1 MRSSVSDAEEELI
14 HDAGP
19 RNMPWQAVSA
29 LASEYGNA
37 VRETFTQ
44 DSSITTSGRV
54 EQGRRVHA
62 SRHEHKRVDQS
73 TEPKAGHVTGQRRD
87 SGSDKRVAEAV
98 QADIQRVK
106 RKIVAADA
114 STEVILRFNFMSGAE
129 ARVWDSCTVLF
140 TCCCTVASNIMTTL
154 RYADCIAL
162 RRGFNSSWGGS
173 FDN

>member
-1 MRSSVSDAEEELI
+1 MRSSVSDAEEELV

-44 DSSITTSGRV
+44 VTTISTSGRV

-62 SRHEHKRVDQS
+62 SGYKHQHFAQS
-73 TEPKAGHVTGQRRD
+73 NEPEAGYVSGERREAN
-87 SGSDKRVAEAV
+87 SDKRVSEAV
-98 QADIQRVK
+98 QADIQRVN

-129 ARVWDSCTVLF
+129 ARVWD
-140 TCCCTVASNIMTTL
+140 TL
-154 RYADCIAL
+154 Q
-162 RRGFNSSWGGS
+162 
-173 FDN
+173 